1 MLTVKVIFF
10 NDLWATGEA
19 MVGKTGTAAEEARSA
34 SSFQA
39 SRTHRG
45 AESVSAGTD
54 YQASAGDASKR
65 QVVFLKGQGTGAALC
80 SLIARC

>member
-1 MLTVKVIFF
+1 
-10 NDLWATGEA
+10 

-34 SSFQA
+34 SPFQA

-45 AESVSAGTD
+45 AESASAGTD